1 VGDRDSYNQQVI
13 AEFRA
18 RHGVVGG
25 ALGDASMLLL
35 HHVGVRSGLERVSP
49 LVWWP
54 AGATAVAV
62 LASNYGAPRHP
73 AWYQN
78 LLANPT
84 TIAGIRADTWR
95 VHARVTVAN
104 ERRLLL
110 DRITAATPSAAAA
123 IRNTE
128 REIPVVVLDLLG
140 RIDARSEP

>member
-1 VGDRDSYNQQVI
+1 MGDRDSYNQQVI

-25 ALGDASMLLL
+25 PLGDTSMLLL

-73 AWYQN
+73 A
-78 LLANPT
+78 
-84 TIAGIRADTWR
+84 
-95 VHARVTVAN
+95 
-104 ERRLLL
+104 
-110 DRITAATPSAAAA
+110 
-123 IRNTE
+123 
-128 REIPVVVLDLLG
+128 
-140 RIDARSEP
+140 